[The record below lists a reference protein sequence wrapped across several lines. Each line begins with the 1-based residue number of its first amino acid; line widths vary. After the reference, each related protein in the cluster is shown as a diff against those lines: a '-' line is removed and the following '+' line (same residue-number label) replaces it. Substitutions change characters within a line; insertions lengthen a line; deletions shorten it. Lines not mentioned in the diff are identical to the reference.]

1 MRVIGYLRV
10 STTDQDL
17 ENCRIQI
24 LHFANERRLVPVEWV
39 TETISGTVD
48 WRKREIGRILEELK
62 PGDVLITSEISRFA
76 RSLRQIIEI
85 VEMAKKRNITLH
97 AIKGGWSIDGGME
110 SKIVLFML
118 GMFAE
123 VERDLVSLRT
133 KEALAARK
141 KAGVRLGRPRGPGK
155 SRLDPFRPEIIA
167 LLRNGSAKN
176 FVAQR
181 YNVSETTLYNW
192 ISKNGIDVTPIV
204 TRLTA

>member
-1 MRVIGYLRV
+1 MRVVGYLRV

-17 ENCRIQI
+17 ENCRSQI

-48 WRKREIGRILEELK
+48 WRNREIGKTLRELG

-76 RSLRQIIEI
+76 RSRRQIIEI
-85 VEMAKKRNITLH
+85 VELAKKRNITLH

-133 KEALAARK
+133 KEALASRK
-141 KAGVRLGRPRGPGK
+141 RDGVRLGRPKGPGK
-155 SRLDPFRPEIIA
+155 SRLDQYRPENVG
-167 LLRNGSAKN
+167 LLRNGSPKS
-176 FVAQR
+176 FVAKR
-181 YNVSETTLYNW
+181 YAVSEPTLYNW
-192 ISKNGIDVTPIV
+192 LAKNRIDASPII
-204 TRLTA
+204 TRTA